1 MNLDCLSER
10 YLSHTMISD
19 RDNVDHH
26 RQSDIK
32 LKKFY
37 YTIEGNQHT
46 FGIKCSHKIQ
56 INETLFQKLYLHLTK
71 NIYKIYREL
80 CPRRDYKHQRKSF
93 FTSKGEYF
101 FYDMNLECIILLAVE

>member
-19 RDNVDHH
+19 RDNFDHH

-32 LKKFY
+32 LKKLY
-37 YTIEGNQHT
+37 YTIEGNQHI

-56 INETLFQKLYLHLTK
+56 INETLLQKLYLHLTK

-80 CPRRDYKHQRKSF
+80 FPRRDYKHPRKS
-93 FTSKGEYF
+93 YLPPRVNICNN
-101 FYDMNLECIILLAVE
+101 DMNLECLILLAVE